1 MMVGK
6 LVLLFLFRIVYIS
19 FEPLEFRKIF
29 CRDDGT
35 KGVCKLDDLSPYG
48 YNFSICR
55 KELITP
61 LYCKIFTQNKDMYTI
76 LNKNSSTS
84 FPTAQRK
91 WNTVFDI
98 NSNEWKQINIQI
110 FTQNPN
116 LFEN

>member
-1 MMVGK
+1 MYTILNKNSSFPTAQRKWNTVFDINSNEWK
-6 LVLLFLFRIVYIS
+6 QIYILP
-19 FEPLEFRKIF
+19 FKATAWKIF

-61 LYCKIFTQNKDMYTI
+61 LYCKK
-76 LNKNSSTS
+76 
-84 FPTAQRK
+84 
-91 WNTVFDI
+91 
-98 NSNEWKQINIQI
+98 

-116 LFEN
+116 LFENWSKVRKIP